1 MVSEKYSVVNFAG
14 DKLDRCT
21 FNVGDVVSFVGGKA
35 DMGGKTAQTRTAIT
49 GEFEIREYNG
59 KLYASKAIAD
69 LVTVPEINENQ
80 LMFKTHATMAGKVKD
95 IAAKMATGAHVQLK
109 TFGGDQIVVDGEK
122 IGKFDCQ
129 DAGGPL
135 SKLYG
140 KAEGIVEFATVGQ
153 SRGNNGLG
161 RKVLI
166 VVLNNAISAEVT
178 EADIAEEKRFKAE
191 AKAAAKEVS
200 KLNGVRFLSGST
212 DF

>member
-1 MVSEKYSVVNFAG
+1 MPFSLKQIAMAAVAAMLFGAGWYVRGLVAFAEM
-14 DKLDRCT
+14 
-21 FNVGDVVSFVGGKA
+21 A
-35 DMGGKTAQTRTAIT
+35 DYQTALIKKGWHEQ
-49 GEFEIREYNG
+49 
-59 KLYASKAIAD
+59 IAD
-69 LVTVPEINENQ
+69 RLAE
-80 LMFKTHATMAGKVKD
+80 
-95 IAAKMATGAHVQLK
+95 

-153 SRGNNGLG
+153 SRGVDG
-161 RKVLI
+161 RGNKVLI
-166 VVLNNAISAEVT
+166 VVLNNAINSEVT

-191 AKAAAKEVS
+191 AKAAAKEAT
-200 KLNGVRFLSGST
+200 KLNGVRYLSGST